1 LPSPNRHRFASC
13 TGLIESL
20 ERSSGA
26 HPELTHEILPHVPPP
41 PGAPFLRLLRIAGLL
56 AVTAFAGNAAAQSM
70 FRQKIP
76 IQIPQGTHGLQPEL
90 ALEYDPNLKN
100 GIVGV
105 GWHLTG
111 LSVVTRVNFGNG
123 VNYDGKDT
131 YSHSTLGVLVPQ
143 SDGTY
148 RTKKESFA
156 RLVPSGTCGDG
167 PCSWVATDR
176 SGVKFFYGTTA
187 DSQFR
192 NYFGGRLSS
201 MRTWAL
207 SKVLDLFGNYYEISY
222 SKSAHDSE
230 VYPRTITYT
239 KWPRELVPALDL
251 VRLRTSLRHRAPWLL
266 D

>member
-1 LPSPNRHRFASC
+1 LSWPN
-13 TGLIESL
+13 SL
-20 ERSSGA
+20 NA
-26 HPELTHEILPHVPPP
+26 HPAPIPSLRTHETLPHVPPR
-41 PGAPFLRLLRIAGLL
+41 AFLRLLRIVGLL
-56 AVTAFAGNAAAQSM
+56 ALTAFAGNAAAQSM

-76 IQIPQGTHGLQPEL
+76 IKIPQGTHGLQPEL
-90 ALEYDPNLKN
+90 ALEYDPNLGN

-105 GWHLTG
+105 GWQLTG

-148 RTKKESFA
+148 RTKNESFS

-176 SGVKFFYGTTA
+176 SGVKFFYGTTS
-187 DSQFR
+187 DSQLLQ
-192 NYFGGRLSS
+192 YTGRPAV
-201 MRTWAL
+201 RTWAL

-222 SKSAHDSE
+222 LKRYDNE
-230 VYPRTITYT
+230 VYPLAIKYT
-239 KWPRELVPALDL
+239 KGPANS
-251 VRLRTSLRHRAPWLL
+251 SLRSTRL
-266 D
+266 